1 MTGYFSRTIYANVIH
16 CAHFDGTSMQELPDV
31 IVNTKAPL
39 TNLTAL
45 EYAAEANPECNVVVV
60 GVESAGTVFRISID
74 NFIKYAEPV
83 KGNRYSAKAESE
95 VE

>member
-1 MTGYFSRTIYANVIH
+1 MTGYFSRTIFANVIH
-16 CAHFDGTSMQELPDV
+16 CAHFDGTAMQELPDV

-39 TNLTAL
+39 TNITAL
-45 EYAAEANPECNVVVV
+45 KYAVESNPECNVVV

-74 NFIKYAEPV
+74 DFIKYAEPV

-95 VE
+95 AE

>member
-45 EYAAEANPECNVVVV
+45 EYAAEANPECNVVVS
-60 GVESAGTVFRISID
+60 VESAGTVFRISID
-74 NFIKYAEPV
+74 DFIKYAEPV

-95 VE
+95 DE